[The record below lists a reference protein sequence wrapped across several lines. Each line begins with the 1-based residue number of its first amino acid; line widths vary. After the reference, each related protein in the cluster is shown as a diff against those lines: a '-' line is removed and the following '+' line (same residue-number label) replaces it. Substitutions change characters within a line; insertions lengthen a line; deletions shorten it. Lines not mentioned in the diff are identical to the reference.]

1 VPNSSPLRSTPGRT
15 RTCGE
20 CLFVGEVPSPL
31 GHGGSDLV
39 GPAGVEPAFHRV
51 SDGRLAARPRPACQR
66 PVRDSNPSRL
76 LDRQVATPAASQG
89 GKSVAGVAP
98 AYPTRQVGAWA
109 ARPRT
114 HEQGRKESNPLRQG
128 WSLTALPG
136 AHPCQSAEG
145 TGLEPARACAS
156 PGFRPG
162 AIMPVG
168 SPFRIELSRQDSNL
182 HPSG

>member
-1 VPNSSPLRSTPGRT
+1 MKEDKAPGCFIPHPSGESGRQESNLPCTAYQTVASPFG
-15 RTCGE
+15 
-20 CLFVGEVPSPL
+20 F
-31 GHGGSDLV
+31 
-39 GPAGVEPAFHRV
+39 GPQE
-51 SDGRLAARPRPACQR
+51 R
-66 PVRDSNPSRL
+66 PVRESNPSHL
-76 LDRQVATPAASQG
+76 LDRRTGTPASSQG
-89 GKSVAGVAP
+89 HEECPAGVAP

-114 HEQGRKESNPLRQG
+114 QKQGRKESNPLRQG

-156 PGFRPG
+156 PGFQPG

-168 SPFRIELSRQDSNL
+168 SPFRSTPLQRQR
-182 HPSG
+182 